1 MQTSITVITLC
12 RNNPQELA
20 TTMAALPGAMEGLNQ
35 PWELLVLDGSDGMEC
50 GQVAMGLATTHHLPL
65 QYEWRIAQGIYAA
78 MNEALDLANGE
89 LVAFMHAGDRY
100 LPRALA
106 LLVNHWLALG
116 RPAAV
121 FGQAWIQPKTSPNQS
136 FSVRPWLS
144 PPPAVELQRWL
155 SRMVPCHQAFVFAIN
170 FARTHRYGTNSL
182 LSDRKVMREAIQQAG
197 VTCFLPIPVCE
208 YSLEGASSQLP
219 TTRAMV
225 QRIKEPGRTTSERV
239 VEPLKW
245 ALRGLGLSSLQ
256 PRWMRT
262 HALLWGWLC
271 RRSGSR

>member
-20 TTMAALPGAMEGLNQ
+20 KTMAALPGAMEGLNQ

-50 GQVAMGLATTHHLPL
+50 GQVAMSLAATHHLPL
-65 QYEWRIAQGIYAA
+65 QYEWRVAQGIYPA

-100 LPRALA
+100 LPRAVA

-121 FGQAWIQPKTSPNQS
+121 FGQAWIQPKTSPNLS

-155 SRMVPCHQAFVFAIN
+155 SRMVPCHQAFVFGIS

-182 LSDRKVMREAIQQAG
+182 VSDRQVMREAIQQAG
-197 VTCFLPIPVCE
+197 FTCFLPTPVCE
-208 YSLEGASSQLP
+208 YSLEGSSSQLP

-225 QRIKEPGRTTSERV
+225 RHIKEPGRTTSERM
-239 VEPLKW
+239 VEPIKW

-256 PRWMRT
+256 TRWMST
-262 HALLWGWLC
+262 HAVLWGCMC
-271 RRSGSR
+271 RRTRSK